1 MTGTTRTGG
10 AAGLRAAT
18 DPAVVTAALAE
29 LANSAPA
36 ALATERTAI
45 EGSLSGVFTAAGDT
59 LDLTLPA
66 VAALEGFS
74 GTVADRAT
82 KIVDLHSRLAAVAQL
97 EGNYHRATEIRADIQ
112 RSREDANRSVFDDP
126 TYRGEV
132 ARVVRQTVTDR
143 MLASLQEQHGTQS
156 FAEAYRASGGSLRFE
171 HEFDTTRYLAA
182 VVTTAAGWDPFVER
196 QPGDTPAIS
205 RPLQVYQT
213 IPMSMTD
220 QHSIKYMVQ
229 TTRTATAIVEKAEG
243 AASGEAVMAWT
254 ERTENMREIPG
265 HIPITEIQLEDEPQI
280 RAIVDMD
287 LRLMVMQRMDGQLVS
302 GDAANQTADDNIA
315 GIQAWRGGTA
325 DVNKPVPFEWAAT
338 SSVRNDQ
345 IDDAKKAKTKLILT
359 GRVMP
364 NRYYFHHEIWDEISL
379 SETTA
384 AGYYLGSPAT
394 AFQEM
399 LWGLPVTPTDHLSSA
414 TASNTV
420 GGMLVD
426 NMYMRI
432 WCRRALHSE
441 IGLNSDDFTKR
452 QLTIRAAVRC
462 CLQVRRPQAVLL
474 FDMP

>member
-1 MTGTTRTGG
+1 MATAPRTGG

-29 LANSAPA
+29 LENSAPA
-36 ALATERTAI
+36 ALATERTTI
-45 EGSLSGVFTAAGDT
+45 EGTLSTVFTAAGDS

-66 VAALEGFS
+66 VAAVEGFS
-74 GTVADRAT
+74 GSVADRAT
-82 KIVDLHSRLAAVAQL
+82 QIVSLHSRLAAVGQL
-97 EGNYHRATEIRADIQ
+97 EGNYHRASEIRNDIQ
-112 RSREDANRSVFDDP
+112 RTREDANRSVFDDP

-143 MLASLQEQHGTQS
+143 MLASLQEEHGTQS
-156 FAEAYRASGGSLRFE
+156 FAEAFRASNGSLRFD

-229 TTRTATAIVEKAEG
+229 TTRTATAVVEKAEG
-243 AASGEAVMAWT
+243 AASGEAVMAWS

-287 LRLMVMQRMDGQLVS
+287 LRLMVMQHMDGQL
-302 GDAANQTADDNIA
+302 GL
-315 GIQAWRGGTA
+315 GGRGQPDRGRQHRRA
-325 DVNKPVPFEWAAT
+325 YRHGAVGRPMST
-338 SSVRNDQ
+338 SRSRSNGQPLRACRNDQ

-414 TASNTV
+414 TAANTV

-432 WCRRALHSE
+432 WCRRALHSPRS
-441 IGLNSDDFTKR
+441 G
-452 QLTIRAAVRC
+452 
-462 CLQVRRPQAVLL
+462 
-474 FDMP
+474 